1 MSRFISLV
9 SVAIALAGCAVGPD
23 YKPPSAVLTASYHNT
38 PAAPVAPASKALA
51 QDWWIA
57 FNDPE
62 LTRMIEHAL
71 AQNLSLAAAKARLQQ
86 ARASARA
93 AGAAL
98 LPSLDATG
106 SAASIRQS
114 LDGPIGTIGRHLPGF
129 SRDTDDYTLGI
140 GASWEV
146 DLFGG
151 LKREREAARAA
162 ALASAAETAAVRL
175 AVEADVADAYLQV
188 RSFQARIGVAQG
200 QLEIQTDLLALVK
213 RRFGEG
219 VSAEREVRQVEAA
232 REAVEAAIPPLRRD
246 LEAQLNRLEILTGV
260 QPGTLHRELERE
272 APIPTLTAL
281 PDFGTLGDLLRRR
294 PDLIAAEARLRA
306 SNARIGAAIAQYYP
320 RLSLTG
326 LIGVDSLR
334 TGTLFD
340 DDAQQSQLALGL
352 RWRLFDFG
360 RIDAE
365 VATAKGR
372 DAEALA
378 NYRLA
383 VLKAAGEVED
393 ALAGYIQEQTHAL
406 ALQRQIQALT
416 VARGQIGKA
425 YDEGAA
431 SLIEV
436 RDADRNL
443 LLARDQLVQADA
455 AIARAAVASFRAL
468 GA

>member
-1 MSRFISLV
+1 M
-9 SVAIALAGCAVGPD
+9 
-23 YKPPSAVLTASYHNT
+23 
-38 PAAPVAPASKALA
+38 
-51 QDWWIA
+51 
-57 FNDPE
+57 
-62 LTRMIEHAL
+62 
-71 AQNLSLAAAKARLQQ
+71 
-86 ARASARA
+86 
-93 AGAAL
+93 
-98 LPSLDATG
+98 
-106 SAASIRQS
+106 
-114 LDGPIGTIGRHLPGF
+114 
-129 SRDTDDYTLGI
+129 
-140 GASWEV
+140 
-146 DLFGG
+146 
-151 LKREREAARAA
+151 
-162 ALASAAETAAVRL
+162 
-175 AVEADVADAYLQV
+175 
-188 RSFQARIGVAQG
+188 
-200 QLEIQTDLLALVK
+200 
-213 RRFGEG
+213 
-219 VSAEREVRQVEAA
+219 
-232 REAVEAAIPPLRRD
+232 
-246 LEAQLNRLEILTGV
+246 
-260 QPGTLHRELERE
+260 
-272 APIPTLTAL
+272 TAL